1 MFNTGNEQNCGL
13 AIFVSSV
20 SRRFGLVSR
29 FVYAMKENIK
39 KNFVVRALKT
49 NQVCNV
55 VFFFFAA
62 WLPGK
67 SDLGKVLKWRK
78 IKRPLK
84 LCI

>member
-55 VFFFFAA
+55 VFFFS
-62 WLPGK
+62 LRGCQENPTLVKYSNG
-67 SDLGKVLKWRK
+67 GR
-78 IKRPLK
+78 
-84 LCI
+84 